1 MMHVSHLL
9 LAVIAAL
16 TLGLAGAPAAR
27 AENPGPAAAAP
38 LAAEAPEADP
48 EAYWRARAENAR
60 ERVAA
65 AQAELHAAK
74 ADVSRMR
81 RRNHPRGEPR
91 AAIFASRD
99 AARVELEKAR
109 HHLEVELPLEAEQAG
124 ADSDWLRE

>member
-1 MMHVSHLL
+1 MMHLCHLL
-9 LAVIAAL
+9 LVVIAAL
-16 TLGLAGAPAAR
+16 TVGVAGAPTAR

-48 EAYWRARAENAR
+48 EAYWRAQAENAR

-65 AQAELHAAK
+65 AQAELYAVK
-74 ADVSRMR
+74 ADISRMR
-81 RRNHPRGEPR
+81 RRNHPRGEAR

-99 AARVELEKAR
+99 AARVALDEAR

-124 ADSDWLRE
+124 ADASWLRE

>member
-1 MMHVSHLL
+1 MMHIPHLL

-16 TLGLAGAPAAR
+16 TLGLVSAPAVR

-38 LAAEAPEADP
+38 PAAEAPDTDP
-48 EAYWRARAENAR
+48 EAYWRAQAENAR

-65 AQAELHAAK
+65 AQAELYAVK

-81 RRNHPRGEPR
+81 RRNHPRGEAR

-99 AARVELEKAR
+99 AAHVELEAAR